1 MARTQEQNKKIKED
15 RKAQILKE
23 ALHQFSTKGLFAT
36 KISDIAEAVG
46 MSQGLMYH
54 YYKSKEEVYTE
65 LVNNAL
71 DKLNEAVFALRKMPI
86 PAHEKISRTIEGLL
100 YTMETSDDFIQTC
113 RLIAQATN
121 STAIPNEAKKL
132 IEEKRDIPY
141 KEIAKIITV
150 GQSEGTIVE
159 ADPNELSLIFWSF
172 LNGLSIYKDASKKE
186 VKMPDAKVV
195 INMFLK
201 ENYDI

>member
-150 GQSEGTIVE
+150 GQREGTIVE